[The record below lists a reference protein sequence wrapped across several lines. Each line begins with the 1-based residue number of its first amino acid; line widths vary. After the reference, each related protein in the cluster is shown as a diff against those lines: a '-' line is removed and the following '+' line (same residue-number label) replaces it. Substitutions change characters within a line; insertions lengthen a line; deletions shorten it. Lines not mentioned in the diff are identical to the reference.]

1 VRAETTFSAG
11 ARPNAVPRR
20 RFVDRGRR
28 VVGIAIAAGLL
39 ATLAVSVLPSLDF
52 AYRNDEANVAIETA
66 ATLVPALAAL
76 LFGGRAVRAGSRT
89 DLILACSLTLLTAT
103 NLFFS
108 VVPAITDDTPGQF
121 STWAT
126 AVGRLTGAIGF
137 AVAALV
143 PDRRIA
149 RPRRALASSLLWTVA
164 AVGLIAVFAALL
176 GDELPRAL
184 DPDLSP
190 GNADEAHIAGNGFV
204 IALQVVILFL
214 YAAATLGFLLRA
226 ERERD
231 GLLLWVALASGL
243 GAVARLDY
251 LLFPSLFPEWV
262 YVGDIVR
269 LISYIALLVGIGR
282 EVLTYQRRAAD
293 AAVFEERRRLARDL
307 HDGLAQELAFIRSE
321 GARLSGTTDPTVL
334 RMATA
339 AERALGEARMAI
351 SALTTP
357 LDEPLEV
364 TLRKAAEAVAL
375 RMGAA
380 VEVECTGTPQLT
392 TAARQALERIVREAT
407 ANAVRHGQAETLR
420 IHIEANARL
429 RVAIVDDGRGFDTAR
444 DRRPES
450 FGLVSMRERA
460 EALAGELNVR
470 SQPGEGTTV
479 EVTLPHG

>member
-1 VRAETTFSAG
+1 
-11 ARPNAVPRR
+11 
-20 RFVDRGRR
+20 
-28 VVGIAIAAGLL
+28 VGIAIAAGLL
-39 ATLAVSVLPSLDF
+39 GTLAVSVLSGLKF
-52 AYRNDEANVAIETA
+52 AYRNDEASVAIETA
-66 ATLVPALAAL
+66 ASLVPALAAL

-89 DLILACSLTLLTAT
+89 DLILACSLMLLAAT
-103 NLFFS
+103 NLCFS
-108 VVPAITDDTPGQF
+108 VVPAIVDDSPGQF

-126 AVGRLTGAIGF
+126 VAGRFAGAIGF
-137 AVAALV
+137 AVAALL

-149 RPRRALASSLLWTVA
+149 RPRRALALGILWALV
-164 AVGLIAVFAALL
+164 AVGLIAAFAALL
-176 GDELPRAL
+176 GDELPRGL
-184 DPDLSP
+184 EPDLTP
-190 GNADEAHIAGNGFV
+190 GNAEEPHIDGNGV
-204 IALQVVILFL
+204 VLALHVVILFM

-251 LLFPSLFPEWV
+251 FLFPTLFPEWV

-269 LISYIALLVGIGR
+269 LASYIALLVGIGR

-293 AAVFEERRRLARDL
+293 AAVFEERRRLAREL

-321 GARLSGTTDPTVL
+321 GARLSGTADRSVL

-357 LDEPLEV
+357 LDEPLDV
-364 TLRKAAEAVAL
+364 ALRKAAEAVAL

-380 VEVECTGTPQLT
+380 VQVECTGTPRISAT
-392 TAARQALERIVREAT
+392 ARQALERIVREAT
-407 ANAVRHGQAETLR
+407 GNAVRHGQAEKLR
-420 IHIEANARL
+420 IEIEANSRL
-429 RVAIVDDGRGFDTAR
+429 RVTIVDDGRGFDTAR
-444 DRRPES
+444 DRKPDS

-460 EALAGELNVR
+460 EGLAGELTVR